1 MNDDSPVDIFDR
13 ALHRRRRERAAAGM
27 DAHDFLLRE
36 IGERLLD
43 RLDDVRRQFRRVL
56 LLGGTPHVADR
67 LRQRAGVELV
77 VAADPAASMARRLGG
92 PAVVADEEL
101 VPFRDDAFDL
111 IVAPPGLHWVNDLPG
126 ALLQLRRTLEPDGL
140 FLAALPGG
148 DTLFELRRA
157 LMEAE
162 TAALGGLSPRISPMV
177 GVRDAG
183 SLLQR
188 AGFTLPVVD
197 TDRLTIAYS
206 DPWKLLADLR
216 GAGETNAVKARR
228 RVPATRALIGEAM
241 RLYRA
246 HFVEPDGRVPA
257 TVEVIYLTGWSP
269 AENQP
274 KPLRR
279 GSATGRL
286 ADALKTSE
294 IPGGA
299 KAGH

>member
-1 MNDDSPVDIFDR
+1 MSDDSPVDIFDR

-27 DAHDFLLRE
+27 AGHDFLLRE
-36 IGERLLD
+36 IGDRLLD
-43 RLDDVRRQFRRVL
+43 RLDDVRRRFRRVL
-56 LLGGTPHVADR
+56 LLGGTPDLAAR
-67 LRQRAGVELV
+67 LRDRAGVELV
-77 VAADPAASMARRLGG
+77 VAADPAAAVARSLNC
-92 PAVVADEEL
+92 PAVVADEEF
-101 VPFRDDAFDL
+101 VPFRAGAFDL

-126 ALLQLRRTLEPDGL
+126 ALLQLRRILEPDGL

-183 SLLQR
+183 ALLQR

-206 DPWKLLADLR
+206 DPWKLLEDLR
-216 GAGETNAVKARR
+216 GAGETNAVKTRR
-228 RVPATRALIGEAM
+228 RVPATRTLIGEAM
-241 RLYRA
+241 WLYRQ
-246 HFVEPDGRVPA
+246 HFEEPDGRVPA

-269 AENQP
+269 ADSQP
-274 KPLRR
+274 QPLRR
-279 GSATGRL
+279 GSATSRL
-286 ADALKTSE
+286 AEALKTAE

-299 KAGH
+299 KP

>member
-1 MNDDSPVDIFDR
+1 MDDPVDIFDR
-13 ALHRRRRERAAAGM
+13 VLHRRRRDRAAARL
-27 DAHDFLLRE
+27 AEHDFLLRE
-36 IGERLLD
+36 IGERLFD

-56 LLGGTPHVADR
+56 LLGGTPDIADR
-67 LRQRAGVELV
+67 LRRRVGVELV
-77 VAADPAASMARRLGG
+77 VAADPSAGIAGRLGS
-92 PAVVADEEL
+92 PAVAADEEF
-101 VPFRDDAFDL
+101 VPFRDGAFDL

-140 FLAALPGG
+140 FLGALPGG

-162 TAALGGLSPRISPMV
+162 VAALGGLSPRISPMV

-206 DPWKLLADLR
+206 DPWKLLEDLR

-228 RVPATRALIGEAM
+228 RVPATRALIAEAM

-246 HFVEPDGRVPA
+246 HFEEADGRVPA

-269 AENQP
+269 SDSQP

-299 KAGH
+299 KAGS